1 MMNTAR
7 MTALYFV
14 FAVMMGFAAPAFA
27 VEPDEVLADPAKEA
41 LAREISAELRCPVCQ
56 GQSIDDSNAPLSRDL
71 RIVVREHIMAGESK
85 GQILDFM
92 ASRYSEFVLLRPR
105 LSARNMLLWLAPSL
119 LLTFGLSAVVYS
131 VRSSSGPRGGI
142 APSPLSDAEQAKLAN
157 ILDEK

>member
-7 MTALYFV
+7 MIALYFL
-14 FAVMMGFAAPAFA
+14 FAVMIGLAAPAFA

-85 GQILDFM
+85 GQIMDFM
-92 ASRYSEFVLLRPR
+92 ASRYSEFVLLRPK
-105 LSARNMLLWLAPSL
+105 LSARNLLLWLTPL
-119 LLTFGLSAVVYS
+119 LLLLVGGGVVIYN
-131 VRSSSGPRGGI
+131 VRASSGPRGAL
-142 APSPLSDAEQAKLAN
+142 APSPLSDAEQSKLAK
-157 ILDEK
+157 ILNEK